1 MKSVSFGEDDGK
13 LGDTLLVIGHK
24 NNKRLHIQQ
33 CYEGFEAIY
42 ILTSIWDIF

>member
-1 MKSVSFGEDDGK
+1 MKSVSFGEDYEK

-24 NNKRLHIQQ
+24 NNKRLHRQQ
-33 CYEGFEAIY
+33 WYEGCEAIY